1 MSEDVFF
8 VVFCFL
14 CNVARLS
21 VFGGIRGT
29 KSLTYSALI
38 NIIYKSIIGKERFFN
53 EKYRT

>member
-1 MSEDVFF
+1 MPEDMVFATF
-8 VVFCFL
+8 LFL